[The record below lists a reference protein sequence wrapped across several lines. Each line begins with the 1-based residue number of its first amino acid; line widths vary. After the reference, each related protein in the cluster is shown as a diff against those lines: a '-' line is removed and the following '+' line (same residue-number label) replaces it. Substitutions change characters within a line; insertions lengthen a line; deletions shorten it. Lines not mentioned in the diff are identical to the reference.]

1 MWQFFIELQAL
12 GNCGGACYIPP
23 THLAIPP
30 MTPTKCLYL
39 IMLPLPNTNNKFIIK
54 KTKTCHPNHDS
65 LHLQLMHTWTLKLVV
80 INLVQQTGMLIC
92 KCKLVHNLTKLNV
105 LCWLSAHGIYHTID
119 LHMKRGH
126 TGGGWGLCYS
136 SGKDSPSHTFLHFCV
151 FLLAHSSPFTLPL

>member
-1 MWQFFIELQAL
+1 
-12 GNCGGACYIPP
+12 
-23 THLAIPP
+23 
-30 MTPTKCLYL
+30 
-39 IMLPLPNTNNKFIIK
+39 
-54 KTKTCHPNHDS
+54 

-80 INLVQQTGMLIC
+80 INLVQRTGMLIC